1 MEVKN
6 SPDQPPVKPEDLI
19 QGELYYRI
27 DTVTGQRSIDAKFI
41 ELVKDEFGAYAK
53 FEAGCNATFSDNVI
67 LFKIYRAVN

>member
-41 ELVKDEFGAYAK
+41 ELVKDEFGTYAK

-67 LFKIYRAVN
+67 HFKFYRSVN